1 MKKRKQHSAAFKAKV
16 ALAAIREEKTTAQIA
31 SEFEVHPTM
40 VSKWRRDAEEGL
52 SSLFE
57 DGRKKEVPPADL
69 DLVKAPLYKQIGQLT
84 VEIDFLRKACDKLGL
99 TPGKNA

>member
-31 SEFEVHPTM
+31 SEFDLHPKM
-40 VSKWRRDAEEGL
+40 VTKWRREAEERL

-69 DLVKAPLYKQIGQLT
+69 NIVTDPLYKQIGQLT
-84 VEIDFLRKACDKLGL
+84 VEVDFLKKACDKLGL
-99 TPGKNA
+99 TYGKNV